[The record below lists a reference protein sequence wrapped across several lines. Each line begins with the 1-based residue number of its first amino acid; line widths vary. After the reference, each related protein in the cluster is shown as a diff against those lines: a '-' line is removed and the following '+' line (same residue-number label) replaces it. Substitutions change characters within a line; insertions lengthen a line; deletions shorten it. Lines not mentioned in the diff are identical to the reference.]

1 MAMKFTIRP
10 GGRETEMESVDELKE
25 KLYQEKLDRA
35 NHRFAF
41 RLVVAVFTFVIV
53 LALIANAMDKLNAIV
68 QWIFIIV
75 YFGIGYY
82 VLGSICRRHGQD
94 KDDAMR
100 VKQPTWKRK

>member
-1 MAMKFTIRP
+1 
-10 GGRETEMESVDELKE
+10 MESIDELKE

-35 NHRFAF
+35 KYRFTF
-41 RLVVAVFTFVIV
+41 RLVFAVITFVIV
-53 LALIANAMDKLNAIV
+53 LALIANAMDELNAIV

-94 KDDAMR
+94 QDDAIR
-100 VKQPTWKRK
+100 VKQPNWRRK